1 MIYEG
6 MKEHLEASDL
16 VVFAYPVYTFLAPSQ
31 LHRTIAFLKEKKT
44 KLQGKYMTQIT
55 TSKHFY
61 DVTAHRY
68 IEDNAMDMGMKVIRG
83 LSADM
88 ADLLTRE
95 GQKDAREYW
104 EYVLNCIRED
114 CYENQVQNKNDKKR
128 KTTAYHAMGIHKE
141 HSQTKRV
148 VIVTD
153 YQKGQDNLKNMIVDF
168 RSKLPYE
175 TTVVNLRKMNIRG
188 GCLGCFHCA
197 KDGKCIYTD
206 HFDSFLRNRIQTNDA
221 IVYAFAIEDHSMGSL
236 FKMYDDRQ
244 FCNGHRTVTM
254 GIPMAYLISGNYEE
268 EQNLRMVV
276 EARAEVG
283 GNYLSGVATDE
294 GSQTEI
300 DHVITAL
307 TKKLSYAMEHH
318 YQQPR
323 NFYGVGGM
331 KIFRDLI
338 YVMRGLMKE
347 DHRFYKEHGMYDF
360 PQKQI
365 GTRIGISA
373 VGMLLSIPA
382 AQSKMQGKM
391 TEGML
396 LPYEKIFAE
405 LEKEK
410 EQ

>member
-1 MIYEG
+1 
-6 MKEHLEASDL
+6 
-16 VVFAYPVYTFLAPSQ
+16 
-31 LHRTIAFLKEKKT
+31 
-44 KLQGKYMTQIT
+44 
-55 TSKHFY
+55 
-61 DVTAHRY
+61 
-68 IEDNAMDMGMKVIRG
+68 MGM
-83 LSADM
+83 
-88 ADLLTRE
+88 
-95 GQKDAREYW
+95 
-104 EYVLNCIRED
+104 
-114 CYENQVQNKNDKKR
+114 
-128 KTTAYHAMGIHKE
+128 
-141 HSQTKRV
+141 
-148 VIVTD
+148 
-153 YQKGQDNLKNMIVDF
+153 
-168 RSKLPYE
+168 
-175 TTVVNLRKMNIRG
+175 
-188 GCLGCFHCA
+188 
-197 KDGKCIYTD
+197 
-206 HFDSFLRNRIQTNDA
+206 
-221 IVYAFAIEDHSMGSL
+221 
-236 FKMYDDRQ
+236 
-244 FCNGHRTVTM
+244 
-254 GIPMAYLISGNYEE
+254 PMAYLISGNYEE